1 MRVLFVK
8 QDHASPAGPVGEAFA
23 ALGYDVGELL
33 VVPPERFAD
42 PGVTVA
48 FPDPAAFDAI
58 VPMGAPWSVY
68 DQATIGSWVSDEI
81 AFLRRAIDCGVP
93 VLGICFGGQALAA
106 ALGGSVV
113 PAAGPEIGWRLLVTD
128 RPGLVE
134 PGPWF
139 QWHSDRWE
147 LPPGV
152 TAFARTPI
160 AGQAFVAGRALG
172 LQFHPEL
179 TPAMLDGWLRNGG
192 DAHLAGLGIDA
203 DLLVEQTRRLAG
215 AAERRAHAL
224 VRRFV
229 RQVACGEPAGAHPGL
244 CGLAGDGP
252 A

>member
-8 QDHASPAGPVGEAFA
+8 QDHVSPAGPVADAFTD
-23 ALGYDVGELL
+23 LGYDVAELL

-68 DQATIGSWVSDEI
+68 DEATIGSWVGGEI
-81 AFLRRAIDCGVP
+81 AFLRAALAAGVP

-106 ALGGSVV
+106 ALGGHVL
-113 PAAGPEIGWRLLVTD
+113 PASEPEIGWRLLSTE

-139 QWHSDRWE
+139 QWHSDRWQ

-152 TAFARTPI
+152 TAFARTPV

-179 TPAMLDGWLRNGG
+179 TPATLDGWLGNGG
-192 DAHLAGLGIDA
+192 DAALARLGINV
-203 DLLVEQTRRLAG
+203 DLLAEQTRLLAA
-215 AAERRAHAL
+215 AAERRAHVL
-224 VRRFV
+224 VHRFV
-229 RQVACGEPAGAHPGL
+229 QQVAVSPEPAR
-244 CGLAGDGP
+244 
-252 A
+252 